1 MPELREDCR
10 NIGTNA
16 DISADTVNNSRN
28 IGAAEISAESN
39 PQAIPAQPIHLT
51 LKKRAQLKRV
61 LSGERIGEASL
72 NAGYSSASTG
82 SRALKDT
89 RHKLMEAMDR
99 YCLTDAVLV
108 RDYLLPLLN
117 ATATVYATFQG
128 QISDTLPIED
138 NQVRLAALRETFKL
152 RGAYP
157 RDESGGPTH
166 LNIAIN
172 NVSVVDKAEE

>member
-1 MPELREDCR
+1 MSEITARPGEECR
-10 NIGTNA
+10 NIGTSLV
-16 DISADTVNNSRN
+16 DSSS
-28 IGAAEISAESN
+28 AEISA
-39 PQAIPAQPIHLT
+39 QVTIPPQPIHLT

-61 LSGERIGEASL
+61 LNGERIGEASL

-172 NVSVVDKAEE
+172 NVSVVDTDKGDE